1 MFIIIPIGVNSNNI
15 NNAKPKPLQNVLG
28 KSIIEYLLDNLNTEN
43 ITKVFI
49 PYDKELKN
57 YFFEDYLKNKYKHKK
72 INFDFFVLNQPT
84 KGPLDTIL
92 KLLNN
97 INEEEEDRPIINLDC
112 DNFYKIDIIKKWN
125 GENKIFLFEDHGDDN
140 VFSFVKTKNNN
151 NINNLVE
158 NIEERNRI
166 SNLACTG
173 AYGFKSWKQLKNIG
187 NNLLENQTQ
196 KQNKPSNSKF
206 YISSI
211 IKELIKTENVK
222 CEIISNNNYICL
234 GNQFH
239 IRLFCSNY
247 SNINNINKI
256 NNTNNINNKKTFCFE
271 LDNTLFTNPE
281 IEDDYTTVKPIFQNI
296 NILKSIK
303 NYGHKIIIHTSRN
316 LNKNLGKITFETLEK
331 YEIQFDEIYFGKPNA
346 DFYIDYRNI
355 NSYNNLERELGFY
368 NDAIEPRYFNEI
380 ELNQIEIYKKTSDD
394 LRGQIMYYLNI
405 PNELKCN
412 FPFFLN
418 YDYQDYKWYNME
430 KINGVSVSKLY
441 IAEELTTP
449 QFLNILDT
457 ISKIHQFN
465 KNTNVINNIPENI
478 NIYKNYSDKLKKRYD
493 EYDYSKY
500 NNNNT
505 HQEYYNKIYNKL
517 KIYEQQKEGILSI
530 IHGDPVFTNIIIN
543 RFNQIKLIDMRGSV
557 DEQITIYGDELYD
570 WAKIYQSLIGYDEIL
585 DNIEVNFEYRQE
597 FINIF
602 SKYINKLYDNNPKYL
617 ENIKLIT
624 LSLLFS
630 LIPLHDNNLSNCIKF
645 YNLLEKIY

>member
-1 MFIIIPIGVNSNNI
+1 MFIIIPIGVNSNNK
-15 NNAKPKPLQNVLG
+15 NNIKPKPLQNVLG

-57 YFFEDYLKNKYKHKK
+57 YFFEDYLKNKYKK
-72 INFDFFVLNQPT
+72 INFEFFVLNKPT

-92 KLLNN
+92 TLLNN
-97 INEEEEDRPIINLDC
+97 IKEEEEDCPIINLDC

-125 GENKIFLFEDHGDDN
+125 GENKIFLFEDLGDNN
-140 VFSFVKTKNNN
+140 VFSFVKIKNNN
-151 NINNLVE
+151 NNLVE

-173 AYGFKSWKQLKNIG
+173 AYGFKSWQQLKNIG
-187 NNLLENQTQ
+187 NNLLENYPQHQ
-196 KQNKPSNSKF
+196 EQSSKF

-211 IKELIKTENVK
+211 IKELIKIENIK
-222 CEIISNNNYICL
+222 YEIISNNNYICL

-247 SNINNINKI
+247 ANINNINKI
-256 NNTNNINNKKTFCFE
+256 NKKTFCFE

-281 IEDDYTTVKPIFQNI
+281 IEDDYTTVKPILQNI

-303 NYGHKIIIHTSRN
+303 NYGHTIIIHTSRN
-316 LNKNLGKITFETLEK
+316 LNLSRKINIGKITFETLEK
-331 YEIQFDEIYFGKPNA
+331 YEIPFDEIYFGKPNA
-346 DFYIDYRNI
+346 DFYIDSRNI

-368 NDAIEPRYFNEI
+368 NDVIEPRHFNEI
-380 ELNQIEIYKKTSDD
+380 ELNQIEIYKKTSDN
-394 LRGQIMYYLNI
+394 LKGQIMYYLNI
-405 PNELKCN
+405 PNELKDN

-441 IAEELTTP
+441 IAEELTTS
-449 QFLNILDT
+449 QLLNILDT
-457 ISKIHQFN
+457 ISKIHKFN
-465 KNTNVINNIPENI
+465 KNNINTNSSENINNINNI
-478 NIYKNYSDKLKKRYD
+478 NIYKNYSDKLKKRHNSYN
-493 EYDYSKY
+493 YSKY
-500 NNNNT
+500 NNSE
-505 HQEYYNKIYNKL
+505 EYYNKIYNKL
-517 KIYEQQKEGILSI
+517 KLYETQEEGILSI

-543 RFNQIKLIDMRGSV
+543 RFNQIKLIDMRGSI

-585 DNIEVNFEYRQE
+585 DNVEINFEYRQNS
-597 FINIF
+597 INVF
-602 SKYINKLYDNNPKYL
+602 SKYINKLYDNNSKYL

-624 LSLLFS
+624 VSLLFS
-630 LIPLHDNNLSNCIKF
+630 LIPLHDKNNNNQNCIKF
-645 YNLLEKIY
+645 YDLLEKHI